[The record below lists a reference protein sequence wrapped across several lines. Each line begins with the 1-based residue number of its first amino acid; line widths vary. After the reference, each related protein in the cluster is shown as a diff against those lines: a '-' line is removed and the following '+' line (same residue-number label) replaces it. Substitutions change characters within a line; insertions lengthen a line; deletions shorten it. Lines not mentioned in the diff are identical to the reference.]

1 MITTPKKLKIGLIGG
16 GPGSFIGAIHLNGAL
31 MDGMF
36 ELVAGAFSSNP
47 EKSKQ
52 RGEELMVNPNRVYGS
67 YDEMFAKEL
76 ALPETDRI
84 DVVVIVTPN
93 NVHFDPTVKAL
104 KNGFHVVLDKPL
116 TLNYQQAQELYPIVK
131 ASKQR
136 FLLTHTYS
144 GYPMIKQAKQMIAN
158 GEIGKVRKVYV
169 EYPQGWL
176 YKLLESEDNKQA
188 QWRTD
193 PKRNGLAGCMGD
205 IGTHAFHMA
214 EYVTG
219 EKVSKICADLYIKIP
234 GRPIDDDGVVLMRF
248 ENGASGVLMASQTDT
263 GAENNLRLRI
273 YGEKGG
279 LEWEQELN
287 NTLLVRWP
295 EGPDQVYRA
304 GTGYLGSL
312 AQENTR
318 TPAGHPEGYVEAF
331 ANLYRNFARCIYA
344 DRAGEKPKPEWEDYP
359 GVEDGIRGMAFIDHV
374 LKSNTS
380 DQKWTPFVVEK

>member
-1 MITTPKKLKIGLIGG
+1 MSTTKKLKIGLIGG

-31 MDGMF
+31 MDSMF

-47 EKSKQ
+47 EKSRQ
-52 RGEELMVNPNRVYGS
+52 RGKELMLDPERVYAS

-76 ALPETDRI
+76 ERPESERI

-104 KNGFHVVLDKPL
+104 KHGFHVVLDKPL
-116 TLNYQQAQELYPIVK
+116 TLNYEEAKKLYPIVK
-131 ASKQR
+131 NSDKK

-144 GYPMIKQAKQMIAN
+144 GYPMIKQAKQMISE
-158 GEIGKVRKVYV
+158 GKIGKIRKVYV

-176 YKLLESEDNKQA
+176 WKLLESEDNKQA
-188 QWRTD
+188 AWRTD

-214 EYVTG
+214 EYITG
-219 EKVSKICADLYIKIP
+219 EKVSQLCADLYIKVE

-263 GAENNLRLRI
+263 GCENNLKVRV

-279 LEWEQELN
+279 LEWQQEDN
-287 NTLLVRWP
+287 NSLIVRYP
-295 EGPDQVYRA
+295 NQPAQIYRA

-312 AQENTR
+312 ANENTR

-344 DRAGEKPKPEWEDYP
+344 ERAGETPKPEWEDYP
-359 GVEDGIRGMAFIDHV
+359 GVEDGIRGMAFIEHV
-374 LKSNTS
+374 LKSSES
-380 DQKWTPFVVEK
+380 DVKWTPFTVDK

>member
-1 MITTPKKLKIGLIGG
+1 MSTTKKLKLGLVGG

-36 ELVAGAFSSNP
+36 ELVCGAFSSDP
-47 EKSKQ
+47 AKSTQK
-52 RGEELMVNPNRVYGS
+52 GKELRLDPSRVYGS
-67 YDEMFAKEL
+67 YDEMFAKESQ
-76 ALPETDRI
+76 LPEGERM
-84 DVVVIVTPN
+84 DVVAIVTPN
-93 NVHFDPTVKAL
+93 NMHFDPTAKAL
-104 KNGFHVVLDKPL
+104 QHGFHVALDKPL
-116 TLNYQQAQELYPIVK
+116 TLNYEEAQALYRIVSQ
-131 ASKQR
+131 SKQR
-136 FLLTHTYS
+136 FLLTHTYT
-144 GYPMIKQAKQMIAN
+144 GYPMIKQARQMVQE
-158 GEIGKVRKVYV
+158 GMIGKVRKVYV

-176 YKLLESEDNKQA
+176 YKLLETENNKQA
-188 QWRTD
+188 EWRTD

-205 IGTHAFHMA
+205 IGTHAFNMV

-219 EKVSKICADLYIKIP
+219 EKVSQICADLYIKIE
-234 GRPIDDDGVVLMRF
+234 GRPIDDDGVVLLRF

-263 GAENNLRLRI
+263 GCENNLKIRV

-287 NTLLVRWP
+287 NSLTVRFP
-295 EGPDQVYRA
+295 NVPAQIYRA

-344 DRAGEKPKPEWEDYP
+344 DREGTTPKWEWEDYP
-359 GVEDGIRGMAFIDHV
+359 GIEDGIRGMAFIDHV
-374 LKSNTS
+374 LCSTQS
-380 DQKWTPFVVEK
+380 EQKWTPFIVEK

>member
-1 MITTPKKLKIGLIGG
+1 MSTPKKLKIGLIGG

-31 MDGMF
+31 MDGMY

-47 EKSKQ
+47 EKSKK
-52 RGEELMVNPNRVYGS
+52 RGEELMLDPKRVYGS
-67 YDEMFAKEL
+67 YDEMFAKEME
-76 ALPETDRI
+76 LPESERI

-93 NVHFDPTVKAL
+93 NFHFDPTVKAL
-104 KNGFHVVLDKPL
+104 KHGFHVVLDKPL
-116 TLNYQQAQELYPIVK
+116 TLNYTEAKALYHEVK
-131 ASKQR
+131 KSDKL

-144 GYPMIKQAKQMIAN
+144 GYPMIKQAKQMIAE
-158 GEIGKVRKVYV
+158 GQIGKVRKVYV

-176 YKLLESEDNKQA
+176 YKLLETENNKQA
-188 QWRTD
+188 EWRTD
-193 PKRNGLAGCMGD
+193 PNRNGLAGCMGD

-214 EYVTG
+214 EYITG
-219 EKVSKICADLYIKIP
+219 EKVSHLCADLYIKIE
-234 GRPIDDDGVVLMRF
+234 GRPIDDDGVVLLRF

-263 GAENNLRLRI
+263 GCENNLKVRV

-287 NTLLVRWP
+287 NSLTVRFP
-295 EGPDQVYRA
+295 GHPAQIFRA

-318 TPAGHPEGYVEAF
+318 TPAGHPEGYIEAF
-331 ANLYRNFARCIYA
+331 ANLYRNFARCIFA
-344 DRAGEKPKPEWEDYP
+344 QRAGETPKKEWQDYP

-374 LKSNTS
+374 LKSTAS
-380 DQKWTPFVVEK
+380 DIKWTPFVVEK

>member
-1 MITTPKKLKIGLIGG
+1 MSTPKKLKIGLIGG

-36 ELVAGAFSSNP
+36 EVAAGAFSSNP

-52 RGEELMVNPNRVYGS
+52 RGEELMLDPSRVYGS
-67 YDEMFAKEL
+67 YDEMFEKEL
-76 ALPETDRI
+76 LLPESERI

-93 NVHFDPTVKAL
+93 NVHFDPAVKAL
-104 KNGFHVVLDKPL
+104 KNNFHVALDKPL
-116 TLNYQQAQELYPIVK
+116 TLNYQEAKELYHLVK
-131 ASKQR
+131 SSKKR

-219 EKVSKICADLYIKIP
+219 EKVSQICADLYIKIS

-263 GAENNLRLRI
+263 GVENNLKVRI

-279 LEWEQELN
+279 LEWQQEDN
-287 NTLLVRWP
+287 NSLLVRWP
-295 EGPDQVYRA
+295 ERPDQVFRA

-344 DRAGEKPKPEWEDYP
+344 ERAGEKPKPEWEDYP

-380 DQKWTPFVVEK
+380 TQKWTPFVVEK

>member
-1 MITTPKKLKIGLIGG
+1 MSTTKKLKIGLIGG

-36 ELVAGAFSSNP
+36 ELAAGAFSSNP
-47 EKSKQ
+47 EKSKI
-52 RGEELMVNPNRVYGS
+52 RGEELMLPSERVYAS
-67 YDEMFAKEL
+67 YDEMFEKEL
-76 ALPETDRI
+76 QLPESERI
-84 DVVVIVTPN
+84 DVVCIVTPN

-104 KNGFHVVLDKPL
+104 KHGFHVALDKPL
-116 TLNYQQAQELYPIVK
+116 TLNYQEAKDLYRIVSNSDK
-131 ASKQR
+131 H

-158 GEIGKVRKVYV
+158 GEIGEVRKVYV

-176 YKLLESEDNKQA
+176 WKLLESENNKQA
-188 QWRTD
+188 AWRTD
-193 PKRNGLAGCMGD
+193 PSKNGLAGCMGD

-214 EYVTG
+214 EYVSGLKMTHL
-219 EKVSKICADLYIKIP
+219 CADLYIKVD

-263 GAENNLRLRI
+263 GAENNLKIRV

-287 NTLLVRWP
+287 NTLTVRWP
-295 EGPDQVYRA
+295 DKPDQIYRA

-312 AQENTR
+312 ANENTR

-344 DRAGEKPKPEWEDYP
+344 EQNGETPKPEWQDYP
-359 GVEDGIRGMAFIDHV
+359 GIEDGIRGMAFIDHV
-374 LKSNTS
+374 LKSNKS

>member
-1 MITTPKKLKIGLIGG
+1 MSHSKKLKLGLIGG

-31 MDGMF
+31 MDGLF
-36 ELVAGAFSSNP
+36 ELSAGAFSSNP

-52 RGEELMVNPNRVYGS
+52 RGEELMLPPNRVYAS
-67 YDEMFAKEL
+67 YDEMFESEL
-76 ALPETDRI
+76 ALPEEERI
-84 DVVVIVTPN
+84 DVVCIVTPN
-93 NVHFDPTVKAL
+93 HMHFDPTIKAL
-104 KNGFHVVLDKPL
+104 EHGFHVALDKPL
-116 TLNYQQAQELYPIVK
+116 TLNYEQAKKLYHAVQK
-131 ASKQR
+131 TDQL

-144 GYPMIKQAKQMIAN
+144 GYPMIKQAKQMIQN

-176 YKLLESEDNKQA
+176 WKLLEHENNKQA
-188 QWRTD
+188 AWRTD
-193 PKRNGLAGCMGD
+193 PTKNGKAGCMGD

-219 EKVSKICADLYIKIP
+219 EKVTHICADLYIKID

-263 GAENNLRLRI
+263 GLENNLKIRVF
-273 YGEKGG
+273 GEKGG

-287 NTLLVRWP
+287 NTLLARWP
-295 EGPDQVYRA
+295 DRPDEIYRA

-312 AQENTR
+312 ANANTR

-344 DRAGEKPKPEWEDYP
+344 KKAGEKPLPEWEDFP

-374 LKSNTS
+374 LASNVS
-380 DQKWTPFVVEK
+380 EQKWTPFFVEK

>member
-1 MITTPKKLKIGLIGG
+1 MSTAKKLKLGLVGG

-36 ELVAGAFSSNP
+36 ELVCGAFSSNSA
-47 EKSKQ
+47 KSKQ
-52 RGEELMVNPNRVYGS
+52 RGEELMLDPTRVYCS
-67 YDEMFAKEL
+67 YDEMYEKESQ
-76 ALPETDRI
+76 LPEKDRM
-84 DVVVIVTPN
+84 DVVAIVTPN
-93 NVHFDPTVKAL
+93 NVHFDPTAKAL
-104 KNGFHVVLDKPL
+104 KYGFHVALDKPL
-116 TLNYQQAQELYPIVK
+116 TLNYQQAKELYHIVK
-131 ASKQR
+131 NSDKR

-144 GYPMIKQAKQMIAN
+144 GYPMIKQARQMVAD
-158 GEIGKVRKVYV
+158 GVIGKVRKVYV

-176 YKLLESEDNKQA
+176 YKLLETENNKQA
-188 QWRTD
+188 EWRTD
-193 PKRNGLAGCMGD
+193 PARNGLAGCMGD

-219 EKVSKICADLYIKIP
+219 EKVSHVCADLYIKID
-234 GRPIDDDGVVLMRF
+234 GRPIDDDGVVLLRF

-263 GAENNLRLRI
+263 GCENNLKIRV

-287 NTLLVRWP
+287 NSLTVRFP
-295 EGPDQVYRA
+295 NQPAQIFRA

-344 DRAGEKPKPEWEDYP
+344 DRAGQKPKWEWEDYP
-359 GVEDGIRGMAFIDHV
+359 GIEDGIRGMAFIDHV
-374 LKSNTS
+374 LRSTKS
-380 DQKWTPFVVEK
+380 DIKWTPFIVEK

>member
-1 MITTPKKLKIGLIGG
+1 MSHSKKLKLGLIGG

-31 MDGMF
+31 MDGLF
-36 ELVAGAFSSNP
+36 ELSAGAFSSNP

-52 RGEELMVNPNRVYGS
+52 RGEELMLPPNRVYAG
-67 YDEMFAKEL
+67 YDEMFESEL
-76 ALPETDRI
+76 ALPEEERI
-84 DVVVIVTPN
+84 DVVCIVTPN
-93 NVHFDPTVKAL
+93 HMHFDPTIKAL
-104 KNGFHVVLDKPL
+104 EHGFHVALDKPL
-116 TLNYQQAQELYPIVK
+116 TLNYEQAKKLYHAVQK
-131 ASKQR
+131 TDQL

-144 GYPMIKQAKQMIAN
+144 GYPMIKQAKQMIQN

-176 YKLLESEDNKQA
+176 WKLLEHENNKQA
-188 QWRTD
+188 AWRTD
-193 PKRNGLAGCMGD
+193 PTKNGKAGCMGD

-219 EKVSKICADLYIKIP
+219 EKVTHICADLYIKID

-263 GAENNLRLRI
+263 GLENNLKIRVF
-273 YGEKGG
+273 GEKGG

-287 NTLLVRWP
+287 NTLLARWP
-295 EGPDQVYRA
+295 DRPDEIYRA

-312 AQENTR
+312 ANANTR

-344 DRAGEKPKPEWEDYP
+344 KKAGEKPLPEWEDFP

-374 LKSNTS
+374 LASNVS
-380 DQKWTPFVVEK
+380 EQKWTPFIVEK

>member
-1 MITTPKKLKIGLIGG
+1 MSTTKKLKIGLIGG

-36 ELVAGAFSSNP
+36 ELAAGAFSSNP
-47 EKSKQ
+47 EKSKI
-52 RGEELMVNPNRVYGS
+52 RGEELMLPSERVYAS
-67 YDEMFAKEL
+67 YDEMFEKEL
-76 ALPETDRI
+76 QLPESERI
-84 DVVVIVTPN
+84 DVVCIVTPN

-104 KNGFHVVLDKPL
+104 KHGFHVALDKPL
-116 TLNYQQAQELYPIVK
+116 TLNYQEAKDLYRIVSNSDK
-131 ASKQR
+131 Y

-158 GEIGKVRKVYV
+158 GEIGEVRKVYV

-176 YKLLESEDNKQA
+176 WKLLESENNKQA
-188 QWRTD
+188 AWRTD
-193 PKRNGLAGCMGD
+193 PSKNGLAGCMGD

-214 EYVTG
+214 EYVSGLKMTHL
-219 EKVSKICADLYIKIP
+219 CADLYIKVD

-248 ENGASGVLMASQTDT
+248 DNGASGVLMASQTDT
-263 GAENNLRLRI
+263 GAENNLKIRV

-287 NTLLVRWP
+287 NTLTVRWP
-295 EGPDQVYRA
+295 DKPDQIYRA

-312 AQENTR
+312 ANENTR

-344 DRAGEKPKPEWEDYP
+344 EQNGETPKPEWQDYP
-359 GVEDGIRGMAFIDHV
+359 GIEDGIRGMAFIDHV
-374 LKSNTS
+374 LKSNKS

>member
-1 MITTPKKLKIGLIGG
+1 MSTAKKLKLGLVGG

-36 ELVAGAFSSNP
+36 ELVCGAFSSNP
-47 EKSKQ
+47 AKSKQ
-52 RGEELMVNPNRVYGS
+52 RGEELMLDPARVYGS
-67 YDEMFAKEL
+67 YDEMYEKESQ
-76 ALPETDRI
+76 LPEGQRM
-84 DVVVIVTPN
+84 DVVAIVTPN

-104 KNGFHVVLDKPL
+104 KSGFHVALDKPL
-116 TLNYQQAQELYPIVK
+116 TLNYQEAKELYHIVK
-131 ASKQR
+131 NSDRR

-144 GYPMIKQAKQMIAN
+144 GYPMIKQAKQMIAE
-158 GEIGKVRKVYV
+158 GQIGKVRKVYV

-176 YKLLESEDNKQA
+176 YKLLETENNKQA
-188 QWRTD
+188 EWRTD
-193 PKRNGLAGCMGD
+193 PARNGQAGCMGD

-214 EYVTG
+214 EYITG
-219 EKVSKICADLYIKIP
+219 EKVSQLCADLYIKID
-234 GRPIDDDGVVLMRF
+234 GRPIDDDGVVLLRF

-263 GAENNLRLRI
+263 GCENNLKVRV

-287 NTLLVRWP
+287 NSLTVRFP
-295 EGPDQVYRA
+295 NQPPQIFRA

-344 DRAGEKPKPEWEDYP
+344 DRAGQKPKWEWEDYP
-359 GVEDGIRGMAFIDHV
+359 GIEDGIRGMAFIDHV
-374 LKSNTS
+374 LRSTQS
-380 DQKWTPFVVEK
+380 EMKWTPFIVEK

>member
-1 MITTPKKLKIGLIGG
+1 MAQNKKLKIGLVGG

-31 MDGMF
+31 MDGLF
-36 ELVAGAFSSNP
+36 ELAAGAFSSNP
-47 EKSKQ
+47 KKSKQ
-52 RGEELMVNPNRVYGS
+52 RGEELMLPPNRVYGS
-67 YDEMFAKEL
+67 YDEMFAAEKQ
-76 ALPETDRI
+76 LPESERI
-84 DVVVIVTPN
+84 DVVCIVTPN

-104 KNGFHVVLDKPL
+104 QHGFHVALDKPL
-116 TLNYQQAQELYPIVK
+116 TLNYQEAKELYQIVDK
-131 ASKQR
+131 SEQL

-176 YKLLESEDNKQA
+176 WKLLETENNKQA
-188 QWRTD
+188 AWRTD

-205 IGTHAFHMA
+205 IGTHAFHLA
-214 EYVTG
+214 EYVSG
-219 EKVSKICADLYIKIP
+219 EKVSHLCADLHVKIE

-263 GAENNLRLRI
+263 GLENNLKIRVF
-273 YGEKGG
+273 GEKGG

-287 NTLLVRWP
+287 NTLTLRL
-295 EGPDQVYRA
+295 PDQPDQIYRA

-312 AQENTR
+312 ANENTR

-331 ANLYRNFARCIYA
+331 ANLYRNFARCLYA
-344 DRAGEKPKPEWEDYP
+344 KKAGETPKPEWEDFP
-359 GVEDGIRGMAFIDHV
+359 GIEDGIRGMAFIDHV
-374 LKSNTS
+374 LKSNES

>member
-1 MITTPKKLKIGLIGG
+1 MNTSKKLKLGLIGG

-36 ELVAGAFSSNP
+36 ELAAGAFSSNP
-47 EKSKQ
+47 EKSKI
-52 RGEELMVNPNRVYGS
+52 RGEELMLPPDRVYNS
-67 YDEMFAKEL
+67 YDEMFEKEL
-76 ALPETDRI
+76 LLPESERI
-84 DVVVIVTPN
+84 DVVCIVTPN

-104 KNGFHVVLDKPL
+104 KHGFHVALDKPL
-116 TLNYQQAQELYPIVK
+116 TLNYSEAKELYHVVK
-131 ASKQR
+131 NSDKQ

-176 YKLLESEDNKQA
+176 WKLLETENNKQA
-188 QWRTD
+188 AWRTD

-219 EKVSKICADLYIKIP
+219 EKVSHVCADLYIKID

-263 GAENNLRLRI
+263 GAENNLKVRV

-295 EGPDQVYRA
+295 DKPDQIYRA

-312 AQENTR
+312 ANENTR

-344 DRAGEKPKPEWEDYP
+344 ERNGETPKQEWKDFP
-359 GVEDGIRGMAFIDHV
+359 GIEDGIRGMAFIDHV
-374 LKSNTS
+374 LKSNDS
-380 DQKWTPFVVEK
+380 DQKWTPFIVEK

>member
-1 MITTPKKLKIGLIGG
+1 MSTAKKLKLGLVGG

-36 ELVAGAFSSNP
+36 ELVCGAFSSNP
-47 EKSKQ
+47 AKSKQ
-52 RGEELMVNPNRVYGS
+52 RGEELMLNPARVYGS
-67 YDEMFAKEL
+67 YDEMYEKESL
-76 ALPETDRI
+76 LPEGERM
-84 DVVVIVTPN
+84 DVVAIVTPN

-104 KNGFHVVLDKPL
+104 KYGFHVALDKPL
-116 TLNYQQAQELYPIVK
+116 TLNYEQAKALYHIVK
-131 ASKQR
+131 NSDRR

-144 GYPMIKQAKQMIAN
+144 GYPMIKQARQMVAE
-158 GEIGKVRKVYV
+158 GVIGKVRKVYV

-176 YKLLESEDNKQA
+176 YKLLETENNKQA
-188 QWRTD
+188 EWRTD
-193 PKRNGLAGCMGD
+193 PARNGLAGCMGD

-219 EKVSKICADLYIKIP
+219 EKVSHVCADLYIKID
-234 GRPIDDDGVVLMRF
+234 GRPIDDDGVVLLRF

-263 GAENNLRLRI
+263 GCENNLKVRV

-287 NTLLVRWP
+287 NSLTVRFP
-295 EGPDQVYRA
+295 NQAAQIYRA

-331 ANLYRNFARCIYA
+331 GNLYRNFARCIYA
-344 DRAGEKPKPEWEDYP
+344 DRAGQETKWEWEDYP
-359 GVEDGIRGMAFIDHV
+359 GIEDGIRGMAFIDHV
-374 LKSNTS
+374 LRSTQS
-380 DQKWTPFVVEK
+380 EMKWTPFIVEK

>member
-1 MITTPKKLKIGLIGG
+1 MSNRKKLKIGLVGG
-16 GPGSFIGAIHLNGAL
+16 GPGSFIGAIHLNAAL

-36 ELVAGAFSSNP
+36 ELAAGAFSSNP

-52 RGEELMVNPNRVYGS
+52 RGEELMLNPSRTYSS
-67 YDEMFAKEL
+67 YDEMFEKEM
-76 ALPETDRI
+76 ALPEDERI
-84 DVVVIVTPN
+84 DVVCIVTPN
-93 NVHFDPTVKAL
+93 HVHFDPTVKAL
-104 KNGFHVVLDKPL
+104 EHGFHVALDKPL
-116 TLNYQQAQELYPIVK
+116 TLNYDQAKKLYHAINE
-131 ASKQR
+131 SDSL

-176 YKLLESEDNKQA
+176 YKLLEHENNKQA
-188 QWRTD
+188 AWRTD
-193 PKRNGLAGCMGD
+193 PSKNGKAGCMGD
-205 IGTHAFHMA
+205 IGTHAFHMS
-214 EYVTG
+214 EYLTG
-219 EKVSKICADLYIKIP
+219 EKVSHLCADLYIKIP

-263 GAENNLRLRI
+263 GSENNLKIRV

-279 LEWEQELN
+279 LEWQQEDN

-295 EGPDQVYRA
+295 DRPDEIYRA

-312 AQENTR
+312 ANENTR

-344 DRAGEKPKPEWEDYP
+344 KRDGVAPKPEWEDFP
-359 GVEDGIRGMAFIDHV
+359 GAEDGIRGMAFIDHV
-374 LKSNTS
+374 LASNVS
-380 DQKWTPFVVEK
+380 EQKWTPFIVEK

>member
-1 MITTPKKLKIGLIGG
+1 MSTAKKLKLGLVGG

-36 ELVAGAFSSNP
+36 ELVCGAFSSNAA
-47 EKSKQ
+47 KSKQ
-52 RGEELMVNPNRVYGS
+52 RGEELMLDPSRVYGS
-67 YDEMFAKEL
+67 YDEMYEKESQ
-76 ALPETDRI
+76 LPEDVRM
-84 DVVVIVTPN
+84 DVVAIVTPN
-93 NVHFDPTVKAL
+93 NVHFDPTAKAL
-104 KNGFHVVLDKPL
+104 KYGFHVALDKPL
-116 TLNYQQAQELYPIVK
+116 TLNYQEAKDLYHIVK
-131 ASKQR
+131 NSDKR

-144 GYPMIKQAKQMIAN
+144 GYPMIKQARQMVAN

-176 YKLLESEDNKQA
+176 YKLLETENNKQA
-188 QWRTD
+188 EWRTD
-193 PKRNGLAGCMGD
+193 PARNGLAGCMGD

-219 EKVSKICADLYIKIP
+219 EKVSHVCADLYIKID
-234 GRPIDDDGVVLMRF
+234 GRPIDDDGVVLLRF

-263 GAENNLRLRI
+263 GCENNLKIRV

-287 NTLLVRWP
+287 NSLTVRFP
-295 EGPDQVYRA
+295 NQPAQIFRA

-344 DRAGEKPKPEWEDYP
+344 DRAGQKPKWEWEDYP
-359 GVEDGIRGMAFIDHV
+359 GIEDGIRGMAFIDHV
-374 LKSNTS
+374 LRSTKSET
-380 DQKWTPFVVEK
+380 KWTPFIVEK